1 MAKPQIK
8 PPYKLSPSGFKFGY
22 ENCKRCYYRGIR
34 EGLSEPGGFPSVF
47 SKYDVVHKK
56 STVGMRTTDLIP
68 DMPEGTF
75 IKGPGDKFLE
85 STNIDCGGNNVG
97 YISGKGDAFLELDDG
112 SFAVVDFKTSAL
124 TKEGALSYSSQLHAY
139 KYALENNKDNK
150 PGLSPI
156 TKLGIIS
163 FVPDID
169 LSMKKLK
176 DDIFSIEHKASW
188 FEVPIDDKWFM
199 GYIEKIIKLI
209 ADDNTPETTR
219 NCKACDYRD
228 KGK

>member
-1 MAKPQIK
+1 M
-8 PPYKLSPSGFKFGY
+8 
-22 ENCKRCYYRGIR
+22 
-34 EGLSEPGGFPSVF
+34 
-47 SKYDVVHKK
+47 
-56 STVGMRTTDLIP
+56 
-68 DMPEGTF
+68 
-75 IKGPGDKFLE
+75 
-85 STNIDCGGNNVG
+85 
-97 YISGKGDAFLELDDG
+97 DDG

-124 TKEGALSYSSQLHAY
+124 THEGALSYSSQLHAY
-139 KYALENNKDNK
+139 KYALENNKEDK
-150 PGLSPI
+150 PRLSPV

-199 GYIEKIIKLI
+199 GYIEKIIKLV
-209 ADDNTPETTR
+209 ADDNTPETKP
-219 NCKACDYRD
+219 NCKACDYRE